1 MSFTAGSELDILA
14 FVSVLFLS
22 FPPASSYQNVHC
34 VGERFT
40 VLGKGSLC
48 WGRVHCVGE
57 RFTVLRKGLM
67 CWGKVHCVG
76 ERFNVLGKGS
86 LCWGKV

>member
-57 RFTVLRKGLM
+57 RFTVLGKGLMCWGRFTVLGKGLM
-67 CWGKVHCVG
+67 CWGKVH
-76 ERFNVLGKGS
+76 
-86 LCWGKV
+86 